1 MIDWAR
7 LIDAARETQRHAY
20 AKFSG
25 FEVGA
30 ALLTKDGTIFTGCNV
45 ENSSF
50 GLTMCAER
58 VAVFKAV
65 SEGHRDF
72 EAIAVYSSSA
82 QPARPCGACRQV
94 LFEFNPS
101 MELICVNGIGIND
114 KFLLS
119 DLFPEG
125 FRLR

>member
-1 MIDWAR
+1 MIDWTTLIESAR
-7 LIDAARETQRHAY
+7 RAREFAY

-30 ALLTKDGTIFTGCNV
+30 ALLTTDGKIITGCNV

-58 VAVFKAV
+58 TAVFKAV
-65 SEGHRDF
+65 SEGYKDF
-72 EAIAVYSSSA
+72 LAIAIYSGSP

-94 LFEFNPS
+94 LYEFNPS
-101 MELICVNGIGIND
+101 LEIACANTLGVVD
-114 KFLLS
+114 KFNLSELL
-119 DLFPEG
+119 PEG